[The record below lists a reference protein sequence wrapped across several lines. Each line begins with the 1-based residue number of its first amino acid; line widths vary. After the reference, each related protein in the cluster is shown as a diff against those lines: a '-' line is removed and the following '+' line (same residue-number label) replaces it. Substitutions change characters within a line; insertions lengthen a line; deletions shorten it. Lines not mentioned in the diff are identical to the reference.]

1 MLALQWEWEDAKVAG
16 NGMRLMKEKNNNY
29 DRLRMANDDN
39 CLCSGEFNSKPE
51 VKKKMIGWRN
61 FGWYYL
67 QYS

>member
-51 VKKKMIGWRN
+51 VKKKW
-61 FGWYYL
+61 
-67 QYS
+67 